1 MRTPPEELERARSN
15 CSIQRTGKLDSNRKR
30 TCCTELPPSKGILP
44 FQIELYKKKKK
55 KKEKG

>member
-30 TCCTELPPSKGILP
+30 TK
-44 FQIELYKKKKK
+44 KKKKK
-55 KKEKG
+55 KKERKDKQ